1 MAQSFVG
8 NLTASPVLSSTK
20 SIELSNKQEDNM
32 RKSLLTAVSAAALI
46 SAGMV
51 SPTFAQSN
59 SDTSQPTQSETQAT
73 PAPSDGTSGSGG
85 TMPSDSTEP
94 SAGTSMDSA
103 APADAPA
110 EKMDSTA
117 PADSA
122 NAPAVTG
129 DGDEMEVAQPE
140 GTYMASELTGEPVQN
155 GDGEDLANIDDFV
168 IDEGGQISHVVVSF
182 GGFLGLGDKQVMLP
196 WDQIQLSTDPD
207 DPDDHVAMLSMTKE
221 EIEALPE
228 FKTQEDVRDESD
240 AAAPAATG
248 TGTGMGTTGTGTGT
262 ATQ

>member
-1 MAQSFVG
+1 
-8 NLTASPVLSSTK
+8 
-20 SIELSNKQEDNM
+20 M

-73 PAPSDGTSGSGG
+73 PAPSGGTSGSSG
-85 TMPSDSTEP
+85 TMPSNSTEP

-103 APADAPA
+103 APA
-110 EKMDSTA
+110 EKMDSRA

-129 DGDEMEVAQPE
+129 DGDEMEVAQPA

-228 FKTQEDVRDESD
+228 FKTQEEVRDDSD

>member
-1 MAQSFVG
+1 
-8 NLTASPVLSSTK
+8 
-20 SIELSNKQEDNM
+20 M

-51 SPTFAQSN
+51 SPTFGQSN
-59 SDTSQPTQSETQAT
+59 SGASQPVQSENQPS
-73 PAPSDGTSGSGG
+73 PAQSTGTTGTAGSSG

-94 SAGTSMDSA
+94 SAGASMDSA

-110 EKMDSTA
+110 EKMDSMA
-117 PADSA
+117 PADSDDE
-122 NAPAVTG
+122 PTVTG
-129 DGDEMEVAQPE
+129 SGDEMEVAQPE

-155 GDGEDLANIDDFV
+155 GDGEDLADIDDFV

-196 WDQIQLSTDPD
+196 WDQLQISTDPD

-221 EIEALPE
+221 QIEALPE
-228 FKTQEDVRDESD
+228 FKTQQEVRDETD
-240 AAAPAATG
+240 AVAPAATT
-248 TGTGMGTTGTGTGT
+248 TGTGMGTTGTGA